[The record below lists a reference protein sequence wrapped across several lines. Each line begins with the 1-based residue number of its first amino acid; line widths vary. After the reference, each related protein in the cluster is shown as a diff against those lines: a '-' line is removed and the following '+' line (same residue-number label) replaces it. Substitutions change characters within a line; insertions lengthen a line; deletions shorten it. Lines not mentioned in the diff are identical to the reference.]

1 MYLNPLTFERSIV
14 KGGKHD
20 ILIPMGTRIT
30 PKPPVCVGKVVG
42 FIFLTIICEASRD
55 FPWIMVDV
63 YILQVARK
71 ALIKIAQTKLVHQM
85 EIYYPLSLQLWLE
98 EMKHLAGKRILRTKK
113 AHLLWVY
120 SIV

>member
-1 MYLNPLTFERSIV
+1 
-14 KGGKHD
+14 
-20 ILIPMGTRIT
+20 
-30 PKPPVCVGKVVG
+30 
-42 FIFLTIICEASRD
+42 
-55 FPWIMVDV
+55 MVEV
-63 YILQVARK
+63 YILQVARI